1 MTERDNLLLK
11 LKLLYKSIKYSL
23 SLIFHSSGLLIVI
36 YFLLS
41 LVAST
46 LGLASTYAF
55 KYLLD
60 TLTVESIL
68 FKNAILW
75 ITVYIV
81 FLIITQANKSI
92 QNILYNTIF
101 KKAEHLYECNI
112 AEKLSKLPLSF
123 IDSSDGKDMVDDVR
137 YSKNTTVYLT
147 YRLVRIFSLAYTF
160 TVAFTALI
168 VFNVCFSLLMLVL
181 TVPGMIL
188 QLVYDKKTEKLRMEQ
203 APDVRKFCYYRWM
216 LTDSW
221 PAKDVRM
228 YNLTEPIKLRY
239 DEVKKEYIRENK
251 RLDKK
256 MLYSMLFAEMILRA
270 GEIIFTI
277 FVVLKALRGEIGIG
291 DVALYVGLA
300 LSAVNAFEQ
309 FMHIGLTAY
318 TRTTDEMS
326 RVFNFFDIPTEDT
339 IGTRNL
345 TSFESLEFKNVCF
358 KYPYTEKDVLNG
370 VSFTLNK
377 GDKLSIVGI
386 NGSGKSTI
394 IKLMLGLYKIE
405 SGEILINGYPMSD
418 YDIRDV
424 RKMFS
429 ALFQNFVQYPLT
441 LRDNIALSD
450 YERVSDDD
458 AVIAALGQSGV
469 YDEMQEKL
477 EGGLDSFMTRR
488 FDDKGTELSKG
499 QWQKVALSR
508 AYFKNADILI
518 FDEPSAALDAE
529 AEDRI
534 FKNFDDISEG
544 KTGIMISHRISAA
557 RMSNKI
563 IVLDGG
569 IITECG
575 GHDELVEKNGLYA
588 KLYNLQ
594 KEKYT
599 TEAAA
604 NE

>member
-1 MTERDNLLLK
+1 
-11 LKLLYKSIKYSL
+11 
-23 SLIFHSSGLLIVI
+23 
-36 YFLLS
+36 
-41 LVAST
+41 
-46 LGLASTYAF
+46 
-55 KYLLD
+55 
-60 TLTVESIL
+60 
-68 FKNAILW
+68 
-75 ITVYIV
+75 
-81 FLIITQANKSI
+81 
-92 QNILYNTIF
+92 
-101 KKAEHLYECNI
+101 
-112 AEKLSKLPLSF
+112 
-123 IDSSDGKDMVDDVR
+123 MVNDVR
-137 YSKNTTVYLT
+137 YAKNAAVYLT
-147 YRLVRIFSLAYTF
+147 YRLVRIFSWAYTF

-168 VFNVCFSLLMLVL
+168 VFNVWFSLLMLVL

-188 QLVYDKKTEKLRMEQ
+188 LLVYDKKAENLRREQ

-216 LTDSW
+216 LTDPW

-228 YNLTEPIKLRY
+228 YDLTEPIRKRY
-239 DEVKKEYIRENK
+239 DEVKGEYICANK
-251 RLDKK
+251 RLDTKK
-256 MLYSMLFAEMILRA
+256 LFSMLFAEAVLRS
-270 GEIIFTI
+270 GEIIFTV
-277 FVVLKALRGEIGIG
+277 FVVIKALRGEIGIG

-300 LSAVNAFEQ
+300 LSAVNAFEG
-309 FMHIGLTAY
+309 FMNIGLMTY
-318 TRTTDEMS
+318 TRTTEVMS
-326 RVFNFFDIPTEDT
+326 RVFDFFAIPTEGKV
-339 IGTRNL
+339 GTREL
-345 TSFESLEFKNVCF
+345 KMFESLEFQNVCF
-358 KYPYTEKDVLNG
+358 KYPHTEKDVLKG
-370 VSFTLNK
+370 VSFTLIK
-377 GDKLSIVGI
+377 GDKLSLVGI

-394 IKLMLGLYKIE
+394 IKLMLGLYEID

-418 YDIRDV
+418 YNTRDV

-429 ALFQNFVQYPLT
+429 ALFQNFVHYPLT

-450 YERVSDDD
+450 YERVLDDD
-458 AVIAALGQSGV
+458 AVIVALKQSGV
-469 YDEMQEKL
+469 YDEMQDKL
-477 EGGLDSFMTRR
+477 ANGLDSFMTRQ
-488 FDDKGTELSKG
+488 FDDRGTELSKG

-534 FKNFDDISEG
+534 FKNFEDISEG

-599 TEAAA
+599 TEVAA

>member
-1 MTERDNLLLK
+1 MNKLRLLK
-11 LKLLYKSIKYSL
+11 QSIKYSI
-23 SLIFHSSGLLIVI
+23 SLIFHSSGLWIVV

-46 LGLASTYAF
+46 LGLASTYAL

-68 FKNAILW
+68 LKNVILW

-81 FLIITQANKSI
+81 VLLITQANRSI
-92 QNILYNTIF
+92 QNILYDTIF
-101 KKAEHLYECNI
+101 KKAEHLYDCNL
-112 AEKLSKLPLSF
+112 ADKLSKLPLSF

-137 YSKNTTVYLT
+137 CSKNTTVYLT
-147 YRLVRIFSLAYTF
+147 YRLIRIFSLSYTF

-168 VFNVCFSLLMLVL
+168 VFNVWFSLLMLVL

-188 QLVYDKKTEKLRMEQ
+188 LLVYDKKAENLRREQ

-216 LTDSW
+216 LTDPW

-228 YNLTEPIKLRY
+228 YDLTEPIRKRY
-239 DEVKKEYIRENK
+239 DEVKSEYISANK
-251 RLDKK
+251 QLDKK
-256 MLYSMLFAEMILRA
+256 KLFSMLFAETVLRL

-277 FVVLKALRGEIGIG
+277 FVVIKALRGEIGIG
-291 DVALYVGLA
+291 DVALYIGFA
-300 LSAVNAFEQ
+300 LSAVNAFEG
-309 FMHIGLTAY
+309 FMNIGLMTY
-318 TRTTDEMS
+318 TRTTEVMS
-326 RVFNFFDIPTEDT
+326 RVFDFFAIPTEGKM
-339 IGTRNL
+339 GTREL
-345 TSFESLEFKNVCF
+345 KMFESLEFQNVCF
-358 KYPYTEKDVLNG
+358 KYPHTEKDVLKG
-370 VSFTLNK
+370 VSFILNK
-377 GDKLSIVGI
+377 GDKLSLVGI

-394 IKLMLGLYKIE
+394 IKLMLGLYEIE

-418 YDIRDV
+418 YDICDV

-441 LRDNIALSD
+441 LRDNIVLSD

-458 AVIAALGQSGV
+458 AVVAALKQSGV
-469 YDEMQEKL
+469 YDEMQDKL
-477 EGGLDSFMTRR
+477 ANGLDSFMTRQ
-488 FDDKGTELSKG
+488 FDDEGTELSKG

-534 FKNFDDISEG
+534 FKNFEDISDG

-575 GHDELVEKNGLYA
+575 NHDELVEKNGLYA

-599 TEAAA
+599 TEVAA